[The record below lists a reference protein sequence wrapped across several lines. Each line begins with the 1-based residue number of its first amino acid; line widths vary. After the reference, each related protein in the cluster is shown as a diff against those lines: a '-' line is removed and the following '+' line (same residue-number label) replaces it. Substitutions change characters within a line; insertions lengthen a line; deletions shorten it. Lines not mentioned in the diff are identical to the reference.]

1 MEMGITPGEIENQRK
16 RLLIYV
22 FAGVGGLFLAAFGIV
37 SLVNGRYLLG
47 AVLLLLLVF
56 DFATAC
62 AAKFSSN
69 VRHISYFLGFM
80 LLVLSV
86 YLVLSGGAEGTG
98 VYWSYT
104 TSMLMVLV
112 VGPAMGIA
120 MMAVYF
126 LLLSVGL
133 FGDFSG
139 FYPYTAMEA
148 SRIVA
153 TSFALYVL
161 VLASEKIRIM
171 SYGAITFTSE
181 IHRRLANTDALT
193 QVLNRYGLE
202 SLLKDKEHDAVAVVA
217 LLDIDHFK
225 QINDRFGHAAG
236 DKVLVTLANTLLQH
250 TKGRDLVSRWGGE
263 EFLLVLFDTD
273 LGSAFNLV
281 DKIRQSFSQ
290 QEFVFNEQVVSVSFS
305 AGLSVMATTVQFEQA
320 SKLSDQHLYQAK
332 TAGRNCVHC
341 AARQLASV

>member
-16 RLLIYV
+16 RMLIYV
-22 FAGVGGLFLAAFGIV
+22 FAGFGGALLATFAIV

-47 AVLLLLLVF
+47 AVLLLLLVL
-56 DFATAC
+56 DLATAC
-62 AAKFSSN
+62 AAKFYDN
-69 VRHISYFLGFM
+69 VRPVSYFLGFN
-80 LLVLSV
+80 LLARSV

-112 VGPAMGIA
+112 VGPKMGIV

-148 SRIVA
+148 TRVVVS
-153 TSFALYVL
+153 SFALYVL
-161 VLASEKIRIM
+161 ILASEKIRMM

-181 IHRRLANTDALT
+181 THRRLANTDALT

-202 SLLKDKEHDAVAVVA
+202 SLLKDKERDATAVVA
-217 LLDIDHFK
+217 VLDIDYFK

-236 DKVLVTLANTLLQH
+236 DKVIVTLANTLMQH

-273 LGSAFNLV
+273 LASAFNLI
-281 DKIRQSFSQ
+281 DRIRQSFSQ

-305 AGLSVMATTVQFEQA
+305 AGLSVMATTAQFEQA
-320 SKLSDQHLYQAK
+320 SKLADQYLYQAK
-332 TAGRNCVHC
+332 AAGRNRVHC
-341 AARQLASV
+341 APRQLASV